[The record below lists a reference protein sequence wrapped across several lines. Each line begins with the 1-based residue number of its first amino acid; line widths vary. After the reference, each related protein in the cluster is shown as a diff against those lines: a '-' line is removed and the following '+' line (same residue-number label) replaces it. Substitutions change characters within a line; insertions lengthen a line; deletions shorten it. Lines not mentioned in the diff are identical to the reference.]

1 MISHFLLSKHTYC
14 TLQLT
19 VFCISNSFIDRE
31 PFFISNLVEGRNKP
45 LLLVV
50 TCDIIAPIDFYR
62 DLRV

>member
-19 VFCISNSFIDRE
+19 VLCISNSFIDRE
-31 PFFISNLVEGRNKP
+31 PFLVGNLVAGRNKP
-45 LLLVV
+45 LLFVLI
-50 TCDIIAPIDFYR
+50 CDIIAPIDFYR